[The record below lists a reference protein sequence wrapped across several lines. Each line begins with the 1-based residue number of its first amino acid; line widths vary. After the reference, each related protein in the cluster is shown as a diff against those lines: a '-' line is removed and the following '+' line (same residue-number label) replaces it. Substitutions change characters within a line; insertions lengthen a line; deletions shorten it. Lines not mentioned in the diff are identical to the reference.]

1 MIALRS
7 GMETIMGIGMSDV
20 EYIVDK
26 GYLPAESAR
35 LLDIGSQNIMNV
47 SAAAVVKMARHF
59 GNAMPEP
66 DLAKEADRLSYFS
79 SPRPGEQT
87 TYLSEI
93 FDLTP
98 NAFYTSYD
106 VCPGL
111 KTELFDLNTDD
122 LPVSYRG
129 SFDVVL
135 NCGTTEHV
143 TNQINSFK
151 VIHEA
156 TKVGGIMLH
165 QMPSVGWL
173 NHGYYTYHPAFFDDL
188 AHANGYEVVDRWYV
202 AERIMT
208 VDTDVID
215 VRSAYSPQVPRSQP
229 TDGLLLNVQC
239 LNLNVVLRK
248 HHDQPFRVKLELE
261 TSHAAPNSAIQ
272 SKYVPSM
279 PKSGLTARV
288 AAKISRMMS

>member
-1 MIALRS
+1 
-7 GMETIMGIGMSDV
+7 MGIGMSDV

-26 GYLPAESAR
+26 GYLPAAGAR

-47 SAAAVVKMARHF
+47 APAAVTKMARHF
-59 GNAMPEP
+59 GNTLSER
-66 DLAKEADRLSYFS
+66 DLAKAAERLSYFS
-79 SPRPGEQT
+79 TPRPGEQT

-98 NAFYTSYD
+98 NVFYTSYD

-122 LPVSYRG
+122 LPEHYHG

-151 VIHEA
+151 IIHEA
-156 TKVGGIMLH
+156 TKVDGIMLH

-173 NHGYYTYHPAFFDDL
+173 NHGYYTYHPTFFDDL
-188 AHANGYEVVDRWYV
+188 AQANDYEVVDRWYV
-202 AERIMT
+202 AERVMT
-208 VDTDVID
+208 VDTDTID

-248 HHDQPFRVKLELE
+248 RTGQPFRVKLELE

-279 PKSGLTARV
+279 PKSGLATRLAAR
-288 AAKISRMMS
+288 ISRLVS

>member
-1 MIALRS
+1 
-7 GMETIMGIGMSDV
+7 MGIGMSDV

-26 GYLPAESAR
+26 GYLPAAGAR

-47 SAAAVVKMARHF
+47 APAAVTKMARHF
-59 GNAMPEP
+59 GNTLSER
-66 DLAKEADRLSYFS
+66 DLAKAAERLSYFS
-79 SPRPGEQT
+79 TPRPGEQT

-98 NAFYTSYD
+98 NVFYTSYD

-122 LPVSYRG
+122 LPEHYHG

-156 TKVGGIMLH
+156 TKVDGIMLH

-173 NHGYYTYHPAFFDDL
+173 NHGYYTYHPTFFDDL
-188 AHANGYEVVDRWYV
+188 AQANDYEVVDRWYV
-202 AERIMT
+202 AERVMT
-208 VDTDVID
+208 VDTDTID

-248 HHDQPFRVKLELE
+248 RTGQPFRVKLELE

-279 PKSGLTARV
+279 PKSGLATRLAAR
-288 AAKISRMMS
+288 ISRLVS